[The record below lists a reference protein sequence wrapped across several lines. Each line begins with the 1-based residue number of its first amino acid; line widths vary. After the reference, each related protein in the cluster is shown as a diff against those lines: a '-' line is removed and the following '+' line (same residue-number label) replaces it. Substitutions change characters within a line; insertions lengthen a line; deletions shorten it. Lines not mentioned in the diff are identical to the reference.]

1 MKQRSLLNWIAAA
14 LYLVAMIGVPAGTF
28 AIAVAG
34 DTQVAMA
41 DDAAADDGDS
51 GDAKGDKEKPKQ
63 SILMWTFTSLGPLY
77 SFVFLGI
84 SFALVALGFK
94 YILALRVS
102 TNVPEELK
110 TQFEELVTNRQF
122 SEAYELV
129 KDDDT
134 YLGKVLA
141 AGMAKVASGMDKSIA
156 AMQETS
162 DDISMSLEQGLSYV
176 GLIAATSTS
185 VGLLG
190 TVNGMIMSFQV
201 IANSEKAP
209 SPNDLAG
216 GISTAMFTTMV
227 GLIVSIPAVCLFQI
241 LRNKLTRTV
250 FEVGSISED
259 LIGKLL
265 AAASKK

>member
-1 MKQRSLLNWIAAA
+1 MKQRSLLGWIAAG
-14 LYLVAMIGVPAGTF
+14 LYAIAMIGVPVGTF
-28 AIAVAG
+28 AVATLG

-41 DDAAADDGDS
+41 QDDAAPAADADS
-51 GDAKGDKEKPKQ
+51 GAKKQ
-63 SILMWTFTSLGPLY
+63 SILMWTFNSLGPLY

-94 YILALRVS
+94 YLLALRHGS
-102 TNVPEELK
+102 NVPADLQA
-110 TQFEELVTNRQF
+110 QFEELITNRQF

-129 KDDDT
+129 KEDDT

-141 AGMAKVASGMDKSIA
+141 AGMAKVASGYDKSVA

-162 DDISMSLEQGLSYV
+162 DDISMSYEQGLSYI
-176 GLIAATSTS
+176 GLIAGTSTM

-201 IANSEKAP
+201 IATATAAP
-209 SPNDLAG
+209 KPNELAG

-227 GLIVSIPAVCLFQI
+227 GLIVSIPALVIFQV
-241 LRNKLTRTV
+241 LKNKLARII

-265 AAASKK
+265 AAAQKK

>member
-14 LYLVAMIGVPAGTF
+14 LYLVAMYGVPAGTF

-34 DTQVAMA
+34 DTPVVMA
-41 DDAAADDGDS
+41 QDDAADDG
-51 GDAKGDKEKPKQ
+51 GAKKE
-63 SILMWTFTSLGPLY
+63 SILMWTYHSLGPLY

-102 TNVPEELK
+102 SNVPEDLK
-110 TQFEELVTNRQF
+110 NQFEELVTNRQF

-129 KDDDT
+129 KEDDT

-141 AGMAKVASGMDKSIA
+141 AGMAKVASGLDKSVA

-162 DDISMSLEQGLSYV
+162 DDISMSYEQGLSYV
-176 GLIAATSTS
+176 GLIAGTSTS

-201 IANSEKAP
+201 IATATAAP
-209 SPNDLAG
+209 KPNELAG

-227 GLIVSIPAVCLFQI
+227 GLIVSIPAVCLYQV

-265 AAASKK
+265 AAATKK

>member
-14 LYLVAMIGVPAGTF
+14 LYLVAMYGVPAGTF

-34 DTQVAMA
+34 DTPVVMA
-41 DDAAADDGDS
+41 QDDAADDG
-51 GDAKGDKEKPKQ
+51 GAKKE
-63 SILMWTFTSLGPLY
+63 SILMWTYHSLGPLY

-102 TNVPEELK
+102 SNVPEDLK
-110 TQFEELVTNRQF
+110 NQFEELVTNRQF

-129 KDDDT
+129 KEDDT

-141 AGMAKVASGMDKSIA
+141 AGMAKVASGLDKSVA

-162 DDISMSLEQGLSYV
+162 DDISMSYEQGLSYV
-176 GLIAATSTS
+176 GLIAGTSTS

-201 IANSEKAP
+201 IATATAAP
-209 SPNDLAG
+209 KPNELAG

-227 GLIVSIPAVCLFQI
+227 GLIVSIPAVCLYQV

>member
-14 LYLVAMIGVPAGTF
+14 LYLVAMIGVPVGTF
-28 AIAVAG
+28 AVAVAG
-34 DTQVAMA
+34 DTQVVMA
-41 DDAAADDGDS
+41 QDDAAADD
-51 GDAKGDKEKPKQ
+51 APKKE
-63 SILMWTFTSLGPLY
+63 SILMWTYHSLGPMY
-77 SFVFLGI
+77 SFIFLGI

-94 YILALRVS
+94 YTMALRVS
-102 TNVPEELK
+102 SNVPEDLK

-129 KDDDT
+129 KEDET
-134 YLGKVLA
+134 YLGRVLA
-141 AGMAKVASGMDKSIA
+141 AGMAKVASGMDKSVA

-162 DDISMSLEQGLSYV
+162 DDISMGLEQGLSYI
-176 GLIAATSTS
+176 GLIASTSTS

-201 IANSEKAP
+201 IATATAAP
-209 SPNDLAG
+209 KPNELAG

-227 GLIVSIPAVCLFQI
+227 GLIVAIPAVCLYQY
-241 LRNKLTRTV
+241 LRNKLVRAV

>member
-1 MKQRSLLNWIAAA
+1 MKQRSLLNWLAAA
-14 LYLVAMIGVPAGTF
+14 LYLFAMIGVQVGTF
-28 AIAVAG
+28 AVATVG
-34 DTQVAMA
+34 DAQVVMA
-41 DDAAADDGDS
+41 QDDVAADDS
-51 GDAKGDKEKPKQ
+51 GAKKE
-63 SILMWTFTSLGPLY
+63 SILMWTYRSLGPLY

-94 YILALRVS
+94 YFVALRPA
-102 TNVPEELK
+102 TNVPVDLQA
-110 TQFEELVTNRQF
+110 QFEELVTNRQF

-129 KDDDT
+129 KEDDT

-141 AGMAKVASGMDKSIA
+141 SGMAKVASGYDKSVA

-162 DDISMSLEQGLSYV
+162 DDISMGYEQGLSYV

-190 TVNGMIMSFQV
+190 TVHGMIMSFQV
-201 IANSEKAP
+201 IATATAAP
-209 SPNDLAG
+209 KPNELAG

-227 GLIVSIPAVCLFQI
+227 GLVVAIPAVCLFQFLKNRMDRI
-241 LRNKLTRTV
+241 V
-250 FEVGSISED
+250 FEVGTISED

-265 AAASKK
+265 AAAQKK

>member
-41 DDAAADDGDS
+41 QDEAPAADDG
-51 GDAKGDKEKPKQ
+51 GANKE
-63 SILMWTFTSLGPLY
+63 SILVWTYKSLGPLY

-102 TNVPEELK
+102 SNVPEDLK
-110 TQFEELVTNRQF
+110 NQFEELVTNRQF

-129 KDDDT
+129 KEDDT

-141 AGMAKVASGMDKSIA
+141 AGMAKVASGMDKSVA

-162 DDISMSLEQGLSYV
+162 DDISMSYEQGLSYV

-201 IANSEKAP
+201 IANATTAP
-209 SPNDLAG
+209 KPNELAG

-227 GLIVSIPAVCLFQI
+227 GLIVSIPAVCLYQF

>member
-1 MKQRSLLNWIAAA
+1 MKQTSLLNWIAAA
-14 LYLVAMIGVPAGTF
+14 LYLVAMIGVPVGTF

-34 DTQVAMA
+34 DTQIAMA
-41 DDAAADDGDS
+41 QDEAAPADEG
-51 GDAKGDKEKPKQ
+51 GANKE
-63 SILMWTFTSLGPLY
+63 SILVWTYKSLGPLY

-102 TNVPEELK
+102 SNVPEDLK
-110 TQFEELVTNRQF
+110 NQFEELVTNRQF

-141 AGMAKVASGMDKSIA
+141 AGMAKVASGMDKSVA

-162 DDISMSLEQGLSYV
+162 DDISMSYEQGLSYV

-201 IANSEKAP
+201 IAQATTAP
-209 SPNDLAG
+209 KPNELAG

-227 GLIVSIPAVCLFQI
+227 GLIVSIPAVCLYQF

>member
-1 MKQRSLLNWIAAA
+1 MKQSSLLNWIAAA

-34 DTQVAMA
+34 DTPVVMA
-41 DDAAADDGDS
+41 QDDAADDG
-51 GDAKGDKEKPKQ
+51 GAKKE
-63 SILMWTFTSLGPLY
+63 SILMWTYHSLGPLY

-102 TNVPEELK
+102 SNVPEDLK
-110 TQFEELVTNRQF
+110 NQFEELVTNRQF

-129 KDDDT
+129 KEDDT

-141 AGMAKVASGMDKSIA
+141 AGMAKVASGMDKSVA

-162 DDISMSLEQGLSYV
+162 DDISMSYEQGLSYV
-176 GLIAATSTS
+176 GLIASTSTS

-201 IANSEKAP
+201 IANATAAP
-209 SPNDLAG
+209 KPNELAG

-227 GLIVSIPAVCLFQI
+227 GLIVSIPAVCLYQV

-250 FEVGSISED
+250 FEVSSISED

>member
-1 MKQRSLLNWIAAA
+1 MKQSSLLNWIAAA
-14 LYLVAMIGVPAGTF
+14 LYLVAMYGVPAGTF

-34 DTQVAMA
+34 DTPVVMA
-41 DDAAADDGDS
+41 QDDAADDG
-51 GDAKGDKEKPKQ
+51 GAKKE
-63 SILMWTFTSLGPLY
+63 SILMWTYHSLGPLY

-102 TNVPEELK
+102 SNVPEDLK
-110 TQFEELVTNRQF
+110 VQFEEFIKNEQW

-129 KDDDT
+129 KEDDT
-134 YLGKVLA
+134 YLGRVLA
-141 AGMAKVASGMDKSIA
+141 AGMSKIASGMDKSLA

-162 DDISMSLEQGLSYV
+162 DDISMSYEQGLSYV
-176 GLIAATSTS
+176 GLIAGTSTS

-201 IANSEKAP
+201 IANATAAP
-209 SPNDLAG
+209 KPNELAG

-227 GLIVSIPAVCLFQI
+227 GLIVSIPAVCLYQV

-250 FEVGSISED
+250 FEVSSISED

>member
-1 MKQRSLLNWIAAA
+1 M
-14 LYLVAMIGVPAGTF
+14 
-28 AIAVAG
+28 
-34 DTQVAMA
+34 
-41 DDAAADDGDS
+41 
-51 GDAKGDKEKPKQ
+51 
-63 SILMWTFTSLGPLY
+63 
-77 SFVFLGI
+77 
-84 SFALVALGFK
+84 
-94 YILALRVS
+94 
-102 TNVPEELK
+102 PEDLK
-110 TQFEELVTNRQF
+110 NQFEELVTNRQF

-129 KDDDT
+129 KEDDT

-141 AGMAKVASGMDKSIA
+141 AGMAKVASGMDKSVA

-162 DDISMSLEQGLSYV
+162 DDISMSYEQGLSYV
-176 GLIAATSTS
+176 GLIAGTSTS

-201 IANSEKAP
+201 IATATAAP
-209 SPNDLAG
+209 KPNELAG

-227 GLIVSIPAVCLFQI
+227 GLIVSIPAVCLYQV

-250 FEVGSISED
+250 FEVSSISED

>member
-14 LYLVAMIGVPAGTF
+14 LYLVAMYGVPAGTF

-34 DTQVAMA
+34 DTPVVMA
-41 DDAAADDGDS
+41 QDDAADDG
-51 GDAKGDKEKPKQ
+51 GAKKE
-63 SILMWTFTSLGPLY
+63 SILMWTYHSLGPLY

-102 TNVPEELK
+102 SNVPEDLK
-110 TQFEELVTNRQF
+110 NQFEELVTNRQF

-129 KDDDT
+129 KEDDT

-141 AGMAKVASGMDKSIA
+141 AGMAKVASGMDKSVA

-162 DDISMSLEQGLSYV
+162 DDISMSYEQGLSYV
-176 GLIAATSTS
+176 GLIASTSTS

-201 IANSEKAP
+201 IANATAAP
-209 SPNDLAG
+209 KPNELAG

-227 GLIVSIPAVCLFQI
+227 GLIVSIPAVCLYQV

-250 FEVGSISED
+250 FEVSSISED

>member
-1 MKQRSLLNWIAAA
+1 MKQSSLLNWIAAA

-34 DTQVAMA
+34 DTPVVMA
-41 DDAAADDGDS
+41 QDDAADDG
-51 GDAKGDKEKPKQ
+51 GAKKE
-63 SILMWTFTSLGPLY
+63 SILMWTYHSLGPLY

-102 TNVPEELK
+102 SNVPEDLK
-110 TQFEELVTNRQF
+110 NQFEELVTNRQF

-129 KDDDT
+129 KEDDT

-141 AGMAKVASGMDKSIA
+141 AGMAKVASGMDKSVA

-162 DDISMSLEQGLSYV
+162 DDISMSYEQGLSYV
-176 GLIAATSTS
+176 GLIASTSTS

-201 IANSEKAP
+201 IANATAAP
-209 SPNDLAG
+209 KPNELAG

-227 GLIVSIPAVCLFQI
+227 GLIVSIPAVCLYQV

>member
-1 MKQRSLLNWIAAA
+1 MKQSSLLNWIAAA
-14 LYLVAMIGVPAGTF
+14 LYLVAMYGVPAGTF

-34 DTQVAMA
+34 DTPVVMA
-41 DDAAADDGDS
+41 QDDAADDS
-51 GDAKGDKEKPKQ
+51 GPKKE
-63 SILMWTFTSLGPLY
+63 SILMWTYHSLGPLY

-84 SFALVALGFK
+84 SFALVALGVK

-102 TNVPEELK
+102 SNVPEDLK
-110 TQFEELVTNRQF
+110 NQFEELVTNRQF

-129 KDDDT
+129 KEDDT

-141 AGMAKVASGMDKSIA
+141 AGMAKVASGMDKSVA

-162 DDISMSLEQGLSYV
+162 DDISMGLEQGLSYV
-176 GLIAATSTS
+176 GLIAGTSTS

-201 IANSEKAP
+201 IANATAAP
-209 SPNDLAG
+209 KPNELAG

-227 GLIVSIPAVCLFQI
+227 GLIVSIPAVCLYQV